1 MGLYKILFYF
11 LSADIQSNPEYNV
24 GRNVGRGQMSTNIN
38 KLSAIQVK
46 KLSAPGRYADGNCLY
61 LYIDGQGSKRW
72 VLRIVVRGKRRDMG
86 LGGAGLVG
94 LEEVRDLAR
103 QYRKI
108 AREGGDPLEDRQSG
122 KGAHVTFRE
131 AALDVH
137 ALNAPTW
144 RNKKHADQW
153 LSSLERHVFPIIG
166 ARLISGISSADVLR
180 VLSPIWAEKT
190 DTAKKIRQRLRMIIR
205 WARAKGYYS
214 GCLLYTSPS
223 PRD

>member
-11 LSADIQSNPEYNV
+11 LSADIHSNPEYNV

-61 LYIDGQGSKRW
+61 LYIDEQGSKRW

-122 KGAHVTFRE
+122 NGANVNFRE
-131 AALDVH
+131 AA
-137 ALNAPTW
+137 
-144 RNKKHADQW
+144 W
-153 LSSLERHVFPIIG
+153 LKNLSNERRTIHG
-166 ARLISGISSADVLR
+166 TKS
-180 VLSPIWAEKT
+180 
-190 DTAKKIRQRLRMIIR
+190 
-205 WARAKGYYS
+205 
-214 GCLLYTSPS
+214 
-223 PRD
+223 